1 MKIKNI
7 KKIKI
12 SNTKRRCRGN
22 RKHNELK
29 LNQHG
34 GIFGTLSD
42 YAISTWNAITSAW
55 VSTPLTI
62 FNITRM
68 SVSIIEDTN
77 HAYNYYRYATTIDVD
92 RLHLPQVTKDR
103 FLQAKHKLNKMLVYI
118 KNSKIGIR
126 LCGIAYANYTKDQ
139 SAYEREVAALN
150 EIEESTSNTL
160 HPSRLKQVF
169 DISMVT
175 WYGDWYRYELNI
187 LLTRLIA
194 VVNEIIA
201 SFVGLPRIG
210 DMEPNTHPFISIPHI
225 THIATEAPVV
235 ASTMRPPLPVAKPF
249 NPASS
254 LRKRRSSSK
263 KSK

>member
-29 LNQHG
+29 LNQYG
-34 GIFGTLSD
+34 GIFGTLSE
-42 YAISTWNAITSAW
+42 YAISTWNTITSAW

-68 SVSIIEDTN
+68 SVSLIEDTN
-77 HAYNYYRYATTIDVD
+77 HAYNYYRYATTIDSD
-92 RLHLPQVTKDR
+92 RIPLPQVTKDR
-103 FLQAKHKLNKMLVYI
+103 FLQAKYKLNEMLVYI

-126 LCGIAYANYTKDQ
+126 LCGIAYANYTKDKV
-139 SAYEREVAALN
+139 AYDREVKALN

-169 DISMVT
+169 DVSMVT

-194 VVNEIIA
+194 VVNEITALVI
-201 SFVGLPRIG
+201 GLPRIG

-225 THIATEAPVV
+225 ATEAPVV
-235 ASTMRPPLPVAKPF
+235 ASTMTSPLPAAKHF

-254 LRKRRSSSK
+254 LRKRRPSSK
-263 KSK
+263 KSSK

>member
-12 SNTKRRCRGN
+12 NNTKRRGS
-22 RKHNELK
+22 KH
-29 LNQHG
+29 LNQYG
-34 GIFGTLSD
+34 GIFRTLSD

-77 HAYNYYRYATTIDVD
+77 HAYHYYRYATTIDVD
-92 RLHLPQVTKDR
+92 KLHLPQVTKDR
-103 FLQAKHKLNKMLVYI
+103 FLEAKHKLNEMLVYI

-126 LCGIAYANYTKDQ
+126 LCGIAYANYTKNQ
-139 SAYEREVAALN
+139 SAYDREVAALN

-160 HPSRLKQVF
+160 HPTRIKQIF
-169 DISMVT
+169 DVGMVT
-175 WYGDWYRYELNI
+175 FYGDWYRYELNI
-187 LLTRLIA
+187 LLTRLVA

-201 SFVGLPRIG
+201 SFVRLPRIG
-210 DMEPNTHPFISIPHI
+210 DMEPNTQPFISISH
-225 THIATEAPVV
+225 TTTQAPEV
-235 ASTMRPPLPVAKPF
+235 ASTMRSPPVANSF

>member
-12 SNTKRRCRGN
+12 NNTTRRNN
-22 RKHNELK
+22 RKYNELR

-34 GIFGTLSD
+34 GIFGTLTD
-42 YAISTWNAITSAW
+42 YAISTWNTVTSAW

-77 HAYNYYRYATTIDVD
+77 HAHNYYRYATTIDID
-92 RLHLPQVTKDR
+92 RIPLSQDTKDR
-103 FLQAKHKLNKMLVYI
+103 FLQAKYKLNEMLVYI

-126 LCGIAYANYTKDQ
+126 LCGIAYANYTKDKV
-139 SAYEREVAALN
+139 AYNREVEALN
-150 EIEESTSNTL
+150 KIEESTSNTL

-169 DISMVT
+169 DVSMVT
-175 WYGDWYRYELNI
+175 FYGDWYRYELNI

-201 SFVGLPRIG
+201 LVIGMPRIG
-210 DMEPNTHPFISIPHI
+210 DMEPNTHSFISIP
-225 THIATEAPVV
+225 HIATEAPVV
-235 ASTMRPPLPVAKPF
+235 VSTMTSPLPAAKPF

-254 LRKRRSSSK
+254 LRKRRPSSSSSK

>member
-12 SNTKRRCRGN
+12 NNTKRRGS
-22 RKHNELK
+22 KH
-29 LNQHG
+29 LNQYG

-42 YAISTWNAITSAW
+42 YAISTWNTITSAW
-55 VSTPLTI
+55 VTTPLAI
-62 FNITRM
+62 YNITRM

-103 FLQAKHKLNKMLVYI
+103 FLEAKHKLNEMLVYI
-118 KNSKIGIR
+118 KHSKIGIR
-126 LCGIAYANYTKDQ
+126 LCGIAYANYTQNQ
-139 SAYEREVAALN
+139 SAYNREVAALN

-160 HPSRLKQVF
+160 HPTRIKQFF
-169 DISMVT
+169 DVSMVT
-175 WYGDWYRYELNI
+175 LYSDWYRYELNI
-187 LLTRLIA
+187 LLTRLVA

-201 SFVGLPRIG
+201 SFVRLPRIG
-210 DMEPNTHPFISIPHI
+210 DMEPNAHPFISISH
-225 THIATEAPVV
+225 TATQAPEV
-235 ASTMRPPLPVAKPF
+235 ASTMRPPLPLPF
-249 NPASS
+249 SPTSS

>member
-12 SNTKRRCRGN
+12 SNTKRRCRCN

-42 YAISTWNAITSAW
+42 YAISTWTAITSAW

-68 SVSIIEDTN
+68 SVSLIEDTN

-103 FLQAKHKLNKMLVYI
+103 FLQAKYKLNEMLVYI

-139 SAYEREVAALN
+139 SAYYKEVAALN

-160 HPSRLKQVF
+160 HPTRIKQIF
-169 DISMVT
+169 DVGMVT
-175 WYGDWYRYELNI
+175 FYGDWYRYELNI
-187 LLTRLIA
+187 LLTRLVA

-225 THIATEAPVV
+225 ATEAPVV
-235 ASTMRPPLPVAKPF
+235 ASTMRPPLPF
-249 NPASS
+249 NPTSS